1 MSCPNLTLLTVDPQ
15 ILKEAILFIHSI
27 NYSNKTFPL
36 KYLHLRYTNNVFLNM
51 AAVMFP
57 ALTNMRL
64 EEPVNNV
71 CESLVKFKKLENL
84 NIGWYSRLTEY
95 PEQLKCSFERLTTL
109 TLRNPMIHGFFDF
122 VFLRNL
128 GNWCV
133 NLETFTVAIYT
144 DSLQAQSSTFTSNQ
158 RIHPMEPFF
167 PKLKSLMFEGDI
179 SIKMI
184 ETFLMAVRTLEKL
197 SIYVHGFNFSSGMM
211 DQLLLNLVKN
221 GNLDKLEYLQC
232 YHWEMS
238 LETLLYL
245 IDQSS
250 LRTIW
255 GLNLL
260 DMTEESKETIRSHIR
275 KNNLSIS
282 LCDGLAPDP
291 TFGLQFLDKKLGRQ
305 IDRLHEHAHQ
315 LEMEHILV
323 ELSLL

>member
-1 MSCPNLTLLTVDPQ
+1 
-15 ILKEAILFIHSI
+15 
-27 NYSNKTFPL
+27 
-36 KYLHLRYTNNVFLNM
+36 M